1 MNLIKKLTAIFLVIL
16 TTLRIKKKPK
26 DDNSQI
32 NELLK
37 TAILSKPKEQ
47 DQSGDY
53 LLRTEDTKDQ
63 SETEY
68 LLSTEANKERLL
80 ESVASIRD
88 KVQAERD
95 DAIVTAKA
103 EIKSKVEDRQEKIET
118 KVEEIKQEFDQKKC
132 ADVIAKVAEKVFNES
147 PTKMT
152 GFQSIGVD
160 RKKREVDSLKEK
172 QSKGKKLNRKERN
185 RIEMYNK
192 HNAVN
197 TTNSN
202 DVVLQQQTMTNLLLV
217 SAVDDTPVQVK
228 SSEPKNATP
237 EYTGSGGSYSGGGAS
252 SSWETPSPSHSS
264 SRDDDR
270 SWSGS
275 SSSSS
280 SYDSGSSSSYDS
292 GSSSS
297 SSSDW

>member
-16 TTLRIKKKPK
+16 TTLRIKKKPQPK
-26 DDNSQI
+26 NDNSEI

-37 TAILSKPKEQ
+37 TAILSTPKEQ

-88 KVQAERD
+88 KVQSERD
-95 DAIVTAKA
+95 DKI
-103 EIKSKVEDRQEKIET
+103 IDRQEHVET
-118 KVEEIKQEFDQKKC
+118 
-132 ADVIAKVAEKVFNES
+132 KVAEKVFNE
-147 PTKMT
+147 PPEKTTLLTKN
-152 GFQSIGVD
+152 SIGSNPD
-160 RKKREVDSLKEK
+160 AKELAIDKLRSKEK
-172 QSKGKKLNRKERN
+172 KGKKLNRKERN

-202 DVVLQQQTMTNLLLV
+202 DVLLQQQTMTNLLLV
-217 SAVDDTPVQVK
+217 SAMDDTPVQVK
-228 SSEPKNATP
+228 SSEPKTATP

-252 SSWETPSPSHSS
+252 SSWETPSQSYSS

-270 SWSGS
+270 SWSGSSSS

>member
-16 TTLRIKKKPK
+16 TTLRIKKKP
-26 DDNSQI
+26 QP
-32 NELLK
+32 LF
-37 TAILSKPKEQ
+37 KPKEQ

-53 LLRTEDTKDQ
+53 LLRTEDQ

-95 DAIVTAKA
+95 DKIVTVLD
-103 EIKSKVEDRQEKIET
+103 EIKEKVEDRQEAIES
-118 KVEEIKQEFDQKKC
+118 KVEETKKNFDQKKC
-132 ADVIAKVAEKVFNES
+132 AKELAIWKLRS
-147 PTKMT
+147 
-152 GFQSIGVD
+152 
-160 RKKREVDSLKEK
+160 KEK
-172 QSKGKKLNRKERN
+172 KGKKLNRKERK
-185 RIEMYNK
+185 RIEMYSK

-202 DVVLQQQTMTNLLLV
+202 DVLLQQQTMTNLLLV
-217 SAVDDTPVQVK
+217 SDMDDTPVQVK
-228 SSEPKNATP
+228 SSEPKTATP

-252 SSWETPSPSHSS
+252 SSWGTPSPSYSS
-264 SRDDDR
+264 SRDDR

>member
-16 TTLRIKKKPK
+16 TTLRIKKKPQPK
-26 DDNSQI
+26 NDNSQI

-80 ESVASIRD
+80 ESVSSIRD

-95 DAIVTAKA
+95 DKIV
-103 EIKSKVEDRQEKIET
+103 DRQELAIDKLR
-118 KVEEIKQEFDQKKC
+118 
-132 ADVIAKVAEKVFNES
+132 S
-147 PTKMT
+147 
-152 GFQSIGVD
+152 
-160 RKKREVDSLKEK
+160 KEK
-172 QSKGKKLNRKERN
+172 KGKKLNRKERN

-202 DVVLQQQTMTNLLLV
+202 DVLLQQQTMTNLLLV
-217 SAVDDTPVQVK
+217 SAMDDTPVQVK
-228 SSEPKNATP
+228 SSEPKTATP

-252 SSWETPSPSHSS
+252 SSWETPSPSYSS

-270 SWSGS
+270 SWSGSSSS